1 MRIFF
6 AKCKQMIK
14 KPSILLFFLA
24 PAVITMLFGTL
35 LESQQ
40 EDLVIPIA
48 IVDEDG
54 SSLSS
59 SIINRVKEQKRL
71 AIIETTIE
79 EADKM
84 LERKEIDSV
93 FVFKKNFQQQ
103 LLIEKREEI
112 IEMKIA
118 PSSIAYTIVREVI
131 ASEVTRITS
140 SIKAANQVGQI
151 YKQFGMERQEIKEAW
166 NEAFAYSSIE
176 QWEPQPLM
184 TIDYMTGA
192 SSSQP
197 VAEDEAIAK
206 PYIGLWGFFTLIICF
221 LQSDWMIKEKMLFK
235 RMKTTYQGLPSYLL
249 QTSAAV
255 FLLQAVQAC
264 GSFFLFTRLHIVEG
278 ESLLLFMM
286 VLYLFFSIGLAIF
299 SASVIHHIGS
309 YYVFGVLISLIM
321 AVFSGSLFPINE
333 IVRDF
338 QAWANIFPQA
348 LLLKPNMMISE
359 ESSKL
364 LLIIAMA
371 ILLWGSSI
379 WRLLKSDNN

>member
-103 LLIEKREEI
+103 LLKEKREEI

-221 LQSDWMIKEKMLFK
+221 LQSDWMIKENMLFK

-255 FLLQAVQAC
+255 FFLQAVQAC

-338 QAWANIFPQA
+338 QAWVSIFPQA

-359 ESSKL
+359 EIFKL

>member
-14 KPSILLFFLA
+14 KPSILLFLLA

-35 LESQQ
+35 LQSQQ

-48 IVDEDG
+48 IVDEDS

-59 SIINRVKEQKRL
+59 SIINRIKEQKRL

-103 LLIEKREEI
+103 LLKEKREEI

-131 ASEVTRITS
+131 ASEVTRISS

-151 YKQFGMERQEIKEAW
+151 YKQFGMESQELKETW
-166 NEAFAYSSIE
+166 NAAFAYSSIE

-184 TIDYMTGA
+184 TIDYMNGA

-197 VAEDEAIAK
+197 VEEDGAITK
-206 PYIGLWGFFTLIICF
+206 PYIGLWGFFTLVICF
-221 LQSDWMIKEKMLFK
+221 LQSDWMIREKMLFK

-249 QTSAAV
+249 QTSTAV
-255 FLLQAVQAC
+255 LLLQAMQAC
-264 GSFFLFTRLHIVEG
+264 GSFFLFTRLHIAEG
-278 ESLLLFMM
+278 ESLLLLMM
-286 VLYLFFSIGLAIF
+286 VLYVFFSIGLAIF
-299 SASVIHHIGS
+299 SASLIHHIGS

-321 AVFSGSLFPINE
+321 AVFSGSLFPMNE
-333 IVRDF
+333 IVGDF
-338 QAWANIFPQA
+338 QTWINIFPQA
-348 LLLKPNMMISE
+348 LLLQPNMMISE
-359 ESSKL
+359 EISKL

-371 ILLWGSSI
+371 ILLWVSSI